1 MDREFDLNFPKKIW
15 SDRSQIEKDYNK
27 NVKENRTLSAQ
38 NEKRF
43 KDLDK
48 MPKASEEFSKFV
60 VEKIKVSFTVTNY
73 QTTMLSL
80 FNIIDI
86 NKVENSENSIFKIIT
101 VTTANFFKL
110 MELIDISEY

>member
-1 MDREFDLNFPKKIW
+1 MERQK
-15 SDRSQIEKDYNK
+15 SIEKDYNK

-60 VEKIKVSFTVTNY
+60 VEKIKVSVYCDKLSNNY
-73 QTTMLSL
+73 ASL

-86 NKVENSENSIFKIIT
+86 NKVENSENSIFK
-101 VTTANFFKL
+101 
-110 MELIDISEY
+110 

>member
-1 MDREFDLNFPKKIW
+1 MERQK
-15 SDRSQIEKDYNK
+15 SIEKDYNK
-27 NVKENRTLSAQ
+27 NVKEIELCLPQ

-86 NKVENSENSIFKIIT
+86 NKVENSEIVYLNNNSNYSK
-101 VTTANFFKL
+101 FF
-110 MELIDISEY
+110 

>member
-1 MDREFDLNFPKKIW
+1 M
-15 SDRSQIEKDYNK
+15 
-27 NVKENRTLSAQ
+27 SAQ

-60 VEKIKVSFTVTNY
+60 VEKIKVSFTVTHY

-86 NKVENSENSIFKIIT
+86 NKVENSEIVYLKLIT
-101 VTTANFFKL
+101 SNYSKFF
-110 MELIDISEY
+110 